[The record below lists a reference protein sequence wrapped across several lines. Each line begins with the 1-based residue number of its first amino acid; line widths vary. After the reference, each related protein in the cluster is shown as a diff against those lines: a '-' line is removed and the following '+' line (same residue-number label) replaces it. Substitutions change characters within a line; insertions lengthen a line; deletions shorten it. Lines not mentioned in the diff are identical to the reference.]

1 MQASLISQQRNLSLQ
16 VISLANIE
24 ITVSM
29 GINVSKL
36 EATSFQQFKNYFFV
50 IYQEKMSLKSPLM
63 SLIKKISMAILII
76 IIIIIIIINPERDP

>member
-63 SLIKKISMAILII
+63 SLIKKISMAIIV
-76 IIIIIIIINPERDP
+76 IIIIIINPERDH

>member
-29 GINVSKL
+29 GIKVSKL
-36 EATSFQQFKNYFFV
+36 EATSFQQFKNYSFV

-76 IIIIIIIINPERDP
+76 IIIIIIIINPERDH

>member
-29 GINVSKL
+29 GIKVSKL

-63 SLIKKISMAILII
+63 SLIKKISMAIIV
-76 IIIIIIIINPERDP
+76 IIIIIINPERDH

>member
-1 MQASLISQQRNLSLQ
+1 MQASLISPQRNLSLQ

-29 GINVSKL
+29 GIKVSKL

-63 SLIKKISMAILII
+63 SLIKKISMAIIV
-76 IIIIIIIINPERDP
+76 IIIIIINPERDH

>member
-1 MQASLISQQRNLSLQ
+1 MQASLISPQRNLSLQ

-63 SLIKKISMAILII
+63 SLIKKISMAIIV
-76 IIIIIIIINPERDP
+76 IIIIIINPERDH